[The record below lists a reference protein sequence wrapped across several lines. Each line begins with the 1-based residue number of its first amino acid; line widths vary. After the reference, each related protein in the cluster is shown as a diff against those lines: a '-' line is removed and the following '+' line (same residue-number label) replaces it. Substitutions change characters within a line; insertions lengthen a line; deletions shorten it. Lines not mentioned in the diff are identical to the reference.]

1 MKTAVFKIQKRD
13 VYDEVAKTTSYAGA
27 KMVDDDNAYNRIF
40 TTDEDQT
47 MLERFWSESKSM
59 IAGNLKKVLGSEQE
73 MNGEYTLILELSN
86 SFDKTLLDS
95 MRRSLFS
102 FFVTS
107 ITSKWFIFT
116 NKEEASAY
124 ATTSAGD
131 LEDVMRKAFFKKKPT
146 RPTYS

>member
-13 VYDEVAKTTSYAGA
+13 IYDEVAKTTSYAGA

-59 IAGNLKKVLGSEQE
+59 IAANLKKVLGSEQE

-86 SFDKTLLDS
+86 SFDETLLDS
-95 MRRSLFS
+95 MQRSLFS
-102 FFVTS
+102 FFVMS
-107 ITSKWFIFT
+107 ITSKWYAFT
-116 NKEEASAY
+116 NKAEAAGY
-124 ATTSAGD
+124 ATSSGSS
-131 LEDVMRKAFFKKKPT
+131 LEDILRQAFYKKKPV
-146 RPTYS
+146 RPTYN